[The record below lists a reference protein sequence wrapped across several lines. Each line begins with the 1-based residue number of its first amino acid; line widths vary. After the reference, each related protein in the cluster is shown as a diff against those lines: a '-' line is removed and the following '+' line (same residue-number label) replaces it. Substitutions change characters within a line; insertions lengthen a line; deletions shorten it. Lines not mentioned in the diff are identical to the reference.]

1 MTQLPEPL
9 AALQG
14 GLIVSC
20 QAPADSPLYDPAV
33 IAAMAQAA
41 INQGAVGVRID
52 TPTHME
58 AVRPRVQAPVI
69 GLWKQEIAGFEV
81 YITPRFRDAKW
92 MAQAGAD
99 IIAVDGTARD
109 RPKGETLADL
119 IARIHGELGK
129 PVLADVDTV
138 ENAVYAAAAGADA
151 VSTTLYGYT
160 LETQTFHPPG
170 FSLLEQILAQRG
182 DRFEIPVLC
191 EGGIASP
198 TMARRA
204 LELGAYAVVVGNAIT
219 GIDAQVQ
226 AYRAVMMTD

>member
-1 MTQLPEPL
+1 MTQLPDPF
-9 AALQG
+9 AALRG

-52 TPTHME
+52 TPTHVE

-69 GLWKQEIAGFEV
+69 GLWKQEISGCEV

-92 MAQAGAD
+92 IAQAGAD
-99 IIAVDGTARD
+99 MIAVDGTARD

-119 IARIHGELGK
+119 IARIHDELGK

-138 ENAVYAAAAGADA
+138 ENAFYAAAAGADA

-160 LETQTFHPPG
+160 VETQTLSPPG
-170 FSLLEQILAQRG
+170 FSLLEQLLGPRG
-182 DRFEIPVLC
+182 DLLEIPVLC

-226 AYRAVMMTD
+226 AYRAVMMTG

>member
-1 MTQLPEPL
+1 MTQLPEPF

-20 QAPADSPLYDPAV
+20 QAPVDSPLYDPAV

-52 TPTHME
+52 TPTHVE

-69 GLWKQEIAGFEV
+69 GLWKQEIPGCEV

-92 MAQAGAD
+92 IAQVGAD

-109 RPKGETLADL
+109 RPHGETLADL
-119 IARIHGELGK
+119 IARIHDELGK

-138 ENAVYAAAAGADA
+138 ENALYATAAGADA
-151 VSTTLYGYT
+151 LSTTLYGYT
-160 LETQTFHPPG
+160 AETQALTPPG
-170 FSLLEQILAQRG
+170 FLLLEQLLGQKS
-182 DRFEIPVLC
+182 DRLEIPVLC

-198 TMARRA
+198 IMARQA
-204 LELGAYAVVVGNAIT
+204 LQLGAYAVVVGSAIT

-226 AYRAVMMTD
+226 AYQVAMKVD